1 MGHSNGLSLPGLKGG
16 SEPHGVGVWS
26 ERSFH
31 PGIENPGGDA
41 NNSGAVLHMNLDE
54 AQTARVREWI
64 EQGLK
69 VADIQ
74 TLLAQELGIHL
85 TYMDARLLLDDLKL
99 RPKDPPPSAAP
110 AGSVLTTGVGA
121 PVSTA
126 GVASPPGNRPTGNNK
141 VSVAVDNIAR
151 PGALVSGK
159 VTFRDGQS
167 ADWQLDQF
175 GRLAVI
181 PGKQGYKPQQS
192 DVAEF
197 QAELDAVL
205 ARMGY

>member
-1 MGHSNGLSLPGLKGG
+1 MHNEPLPARADVVTWVHSTPGLKIHRPTPIN
-16 SEPHGVGVWS
+16 SEA
-26 ERSFH
+26 
-31 PGIENPGGDA
+31 D
-41 NNSGAVLHMNLDE
+41 LDMNLDE

-74 TLLAQELGIHL
+74 TRLAEEMGIKL

-99 RPKDPPPSAAP
+99 RPKDPPTQPNPAGAVLGQGGAGAPTRPDASGDRPAAP
-110 AGSVLTTGVGA
+110 
-121 PVSTA
+121 
-126 GVASPPGNRPTGNNK
+126 GNNK

-175 GRLAVI
+175 GRLAVL
-181 PGKQGYKPQQS
+181 PKQQGYKPPQS
-192 DVAEF
+192 DVVEF